1 MTPRMKLVATALLG
15 IAVVGV
21 LALKPDA
28 QSPTPGADRDAGVSA
43 PAAVAQVPRL
53 LDLGSVNCIPC
64 KAMAPILERLRQDYA
79 GRLQVDFIDVWKD
92 HAASERYRVGIIP
105 TQIFFAADGR
115 ELWRHE
121 GFFSREEI
129 LARWSELGVRLD

>member
-1 MTPRMKLVATALLG
+1 MKLVATALLG
-15 IAVVGV
+15 LAVVGV
-21 LALKPDA
+21 LALKPNT
-28 QSPTPGADRDAGVSA
+28 QGPTPGADRDAGVSA
-43 PAAVAQVPRL
+43 PEAAAQVPRL

-64 KAMAPILERLRQDYA
+64 KAMAPILEQLRQDYA

-129 LARWSELGVRLD
+129 LARWTQLGVRVE